1 MKSTTV
7 FQENNLLYC
16 IFLYSVFNWFSLVD
30 QGDIKDNEDENS
42 VKFFCWLMELKILL
56 KWNKNEVLNDNHNN
70 DNLINRIKIA
80 YQIEIKDNHNDDNC
94 NKDDFYA

>member
-16 IFLYSVFNWFSLVD
+16 IFLYSVFNRFSLVD
-30 QGDIKDNEDENS
+30 EGDIKDNEDENS

>member
-16 IFLYSVFNWFSLVD
+16 IFLYPVFNRFSLVD
-30 QGDIKDNEDENS
+30 EGDIKDNEDENS

>member
-7 FQENNLLYC
+7 FQENNVLYC
-16 IFLYSVFNWFSLVD
+16 IFLYFVFNWFSLVD
-30 QGDIKDNEDENS
+30 EEDIKNNEDENS

-70 DNLINRIKIA
+70 DNLINRIKITD
-80 YQIEIKDNHNDDNC
+80 QIEIRDNHNDDNC